1 MGEVKWALSGW
12 HNRSNALAAIAA
24 ARHAGVPAHHAI
36 DALSAFKNVRRRME
50 LRGRVNDITV
60 YDDFAHHPTAIRL
73 TLQGLRDKVGAAR
86 ILAIMEPRSNTMRM
100 GIHQQTLAAS
110 FEAAD
115 RVLLLECD
123 LDWDLQAAMK
133 SASVDT
139 ALLSS
144 VELIVEAA
152 VAWSQS
158 GDHLLVMSNGGFGG
172 IHQKL
177 LERLAES

>member
-1 MGEVKWALSGW
+1 
-12 HNRSNALAAIAA
+12 
-24 ARHAGVPAHHAI
+24 
-36 DALSAFKNVRRRME
+36 
-50 LRGRVNDITV
+50 
-60 YDDFAHHPTAIRL
+60 
-73 TLQGLRDKVGAAR
+73 
-86 ILAIMEPRSNTMRM
+86 M